1 MAGWDDVFG
10 ANAATVSKF
19 EPKPSKLTEISIDQN
34 FDEGCENV
42 ILKALSERIA
52 HKARTTVTDDTLEQV
67 EAVYGRPSAKG
78 TVPDTFIDFIA
89 YGDELYAL
97 NFALSTVLY
106 RP

>member
-1 MAGWDDVFG
+1 MASWDDVFG

-19 EPKPSKLTEISIDQN
+19 APKPSELTETPIDQA
-34 FDEGCENV
+34 FYDDCKNV
-42 ILKALSERIA
+42 LLKALSGRIA
-52 HKARTTVTDDTLEQV
+52 RKVRTTVTDDTLEQV
-67 EAVYGRPSAKG
+67 EAVYGRPTSKG

-89 YGDELYAL
+89 YDDELYAL